1 MTWLDS
7 GIRVL
12 LLAQGTAA
20 RWLREEL
27 GLLKIRIRLTDG
39 CIEELARE
47 ADHAA
52 RRAVTAG
59 TEGTYAELLRE
70 QLRVQARWVRRW
82 TDTDEKVSADD
93 PVAQAFVR
101 IARRYALPR
110 PWRLSEPVAVEVV
123 RSRPAWSWTGDLRPH
138 ALGTEAR
145 RERPRSYWAARQ
157 ADTRDSAR
165 RCTSP
170 AE

>member
-7 GIRVL
+7 GIRAF

-27 GLLKIRIRLTDG
+27 QSLKVHVRLTDG

-52 RRAVTAG
+52 RRAVTSG
-59 TEGTYAELLRE
+59 DGGSYVELLRG
-70 QLRVQARWVRRW
+70 QVIVQANWVRRW
-82 TDTDEKVSADD
+82 TATDERVPGDD

-101 IARRYALPR
+101 IARKYALPR
-110 PWRLSEPVAVEVV
+110 PWKLSEPVAVEVA
-123 RSRPAWSWTGDLRPH
+123 RLRPAWG
-138 ALGTEAR
+138 
-145 RERPRSYWAARQ
+145 WAGGFRAQ
-157 ADTRDSAR
+157 AAGH
-165 RCTSP
+165 
-170 AE
+170 

>member
-1 MTWLDS
+1 DS

-12 LLAQGTAA
+12 LLAQGTAT

-27 GLLKIRIRLTDG
+27 NARRIRIRLTVG

-47 ADHAA
+47 ADRTA
-52 RRAVTAG
+52 RRAGTSG

-70 QLRVQARWVRRW
+70 QLGVQASWVRRG

-101 IARRYALPR
+101 IARKYALPR
-110 PWRLSEPVAVEVV
+110 
-123 RSRPAWSWTGDLRPH
+123 
-138 ALGTEAR
+138 
-145 RERPRSYWAARQ
+145 
-157 ADTRDSAR
+157 
-165 RCTSP
+165 
-170 AE
+170 

>member
-27 GLLKIRIRLTDG
+27 QSLKIRIRLTDG
-39 CIEELARE
+39 CIDELARE

-52 RRAVTAG
+52 RRAVAAG
-59 TEGTYAELLRE
+59 TDASYVELLRA
-70 QLRVQARWVRRW
+70 QLIVQANWVRRW
-82 TDTDEKVSADD
+82 TTTDEKVAADD

-101 IARRYALPR
+101 IARKYALPR
-110 PWRLSEPVAVEVV
+110 PWKLSEPVAVEVV
-123 RSRPAWSWTGDLRPH
+123 RLRP
-138 ALGTEAR
+138 
-145 RERPRSYWAARQ
+145 SWAWASGLQ
-157 ADTRDSAR
+157 AQAASH
-165 RCTSP
+165 
-170 AE
+170 

>member
-1 MTWLDS
+1 MTWLNS

-27 GLLKIRIRLTDG
+27 SSLKIRIRLTDG

-52 RRAVTAG
+52 RRAAASG
-59 TEGTYAELLRE
+59 GRASYPELLRE
-70 QLRVQARWVRRW
+70 QVIVQANWVRQW
-82 TDTDEKVSADD
+82 TSTDERMPGGD

-101 IARRYALPR
+101 IARKYALPR
-110 PWRLSEPVAVEVV
+110 PWKLSEPVAVEVE
-123 RSRPAWSWTGDLRPH
+123 RLRPTWTWGADLRPQ
-138 ALGTEAR
+138 
-145 RERPRSYWAARQ
+145 AA
-157 ADTRDSAR
+157 AH
-165 RCTSP
+165 
-170 AE
+170 

>member
-27 GLLKIRIRLTDG
+27 DSLQVRIRLTEG

-52 RRAVTAG
+52 RCAG
-59 TEGTYAELLRE
+59 ATDGDEASYAERLRR
-70 QLRVQARWVRRW
+70 QLIVQANWVRRW
-82 TDTDEKVSADD
+82 TTTDEKVSADD
-93 PVAQAFVR
+93 SGAQAFVR
-101 IARRYALPR
+101 IARKYALPR
-110 PWRLSEPVAVEVV
+110 PWKLSEPVAVDVV
-123 RSRPAWSWTGDLRPH
+123 RVRPSWAWTADL
-138 ALGTEAR
+138 
-145 RERPRSYWAARQ
+145 Q
-157 ADTRDSAR
+157 ADLQPQA
-165 RCTSP
+165 
-170 AE
+170 AGH

>member
-27 GLLKIRIRLTDG
+27 HSLKIRIRLTDG
-39 CIEELARE
+39 CVEELARE

-52 RRAVTAG
+52 RSAVAAG
-59 TEGTYAELLRE
+59 TDGSYVELLRE
-70 QLRVQARWVRRW
+70 QLAIQANWVRRW
-82 TDTDEKVSADD
+82 TTTDEKVPADD

-101 IARRYALPR
+101 IARKYALPR
-110 PWRLSEPVAVEVV
+110 PWKLSEPVAVEVT
-123 RSRPAWSWTGDLRPH
+123 RHRPSWSW
-138 ALGTEAR
+138 
-145 RERPRSYWAARQ
+145 AAGFQ
-157 ADTRDSAR
+157 PQVAGH
-165 RCTSP
+165 
-170 AE
+170 

>member
-27 GLLKIRIRLTDG
+27 VLLKIRIRLTDG

-52 RRAVTAG
+52 RRAASAATQ
-59 TEGTYAELLRE
+59 GTYAERLRE
-70 QLRVQARWVRRW
+70 QLGVQASWVRRW

-101 IARRYALPR
+101 IARKYALPR
-110 PWRLSEPVAVEVV
+110 PWRLSEPVAVAVV
-123 RSRPAWSWTGDLRPH
+123 RLRPSWSWAADFHPQ
-138 ALGTEAR
+138 ALGH
-145 RERPRSYWAARQ
+145 
-157 ADTRDSAR
+157 
-165 RCTSP
+165 
-170 AE
+170 

>member
-1 MTWLDS
+1 MTWLNS

-27 GLLKIRIRLTDG
+27 NALKVCIRLTDG

-52 RRAVTAG
+52 RRWVGAG
-59 TEGTYAELLRE
+59 NDASYVGLLRQ
-70 QLRVQARWVRRW
+70 QLIVQANLVRRW
-82 TDTDEKVSADD
+82 TATDEKVAADD

-101 IARRYALPR
+101 IARKYALPR
-110 PWRLSEPVAVEVV
+110 PWKLSDPVAVEV
-123 RSRPAWSWTGDLRPH
+123 
-138 ALGTEAR
+138 AR
-145 RERPRSYWAARQ
+145 RRPSWARS
-157 ADTRDSAR
+157 
-165 RCTSP
+165 
-170 AE
+170 AELLSQTAGH

>member
-27 GLLKIRIRLTDG
+27 ALLKIRIPLTDG

-52 RRAVTAG
+52 RRAVIAG
-59 TEGTYAELLRE
+59 KEGSYSELLRE
-70 QLRVQARWVRRW
+70 QIGVQASWVRRW

-93 PVAQAFVR
+93 PDAQAFVR
-101 IARRYALPR
+101 IARKYALPR
-110 PWRLSEPVAVEVV
+110 PWRLSEPVAVAVV
-123 RSRPAWSWTGDLRPH
+123 GPRPSWSWV
-138 ALGTEAR
+138 
-145 RERPRSYWAARQ
+145 
-157 ADTRDSAR
+157 ADF
-165 RCTSP
+165 SP
-170 AE
+170 QVMGQ